1 MQHRAKPSRNALRL
15 PSLQQLKT
23 CRKSQESSSESESD
37 SSDSSDSSSSGATI
51 ENRRS
56 TRPGNGKMNR
66 SRRRTNGT
74 RNRRSIRRVRRR
86 DLINL
91 PSTQARHKED
101 TASCCWGTEGLFRD
115 RQSFPDVREILKIV
129 RKAYPQACSEI
140 LGNETRK
147 FVGHRSLLIY

>member
-37 SSDSSDSSSSGATI
+37 SSDSSDSSSSGSDHRKSKKHKAGKRKNESKSKANKRDKKSKKHKKSKEKGPDKLTFYTGDT
-51 ENRRS
+51 RRILRLVVGELKVYFV
-56 TRPGNGKMNR
+56 TVNP
-66 SRRRTNGT
+66 
-74 RNRRSIRRVRRR
+74 
-86 DLINL
+86 
-91 PSTQARHKED
+91 
-101 TASCCWGTEGLFRD
+101 
-115 RQSFPDVREILKIV
+115 FPDVREILKIV
-129 RKAYPQACSEI
+129 RKAYPQACSGI